1 MSDFLHLGF
10 HSDISSSIIS
20 SNLIN
25 RFLFMNH
32 SDTLDL
38 SLQLLRQ
45 PSVTPVDHNCQTI
58 MAERLAAVGFNIE
71 NMRFED
77 VDNLWARRGTSSP
90 VFCFAGH
97 TDVVPTGHL
106 DAWESDPFLPEIRD
120 GKLYGRGSAD
130 MKTALAAMVVASERF
145 VKKHPDHKGSI
156 AFLITSDEEGP
167 SINGTVKVI
176 ETLEARNEKMT
187 WCLVGEP
194 SSTNTLGDIIKNGR
208 RGSLNAVLTVKGKQG
223 HVAYPHL
230 AINPIHIA
238 SKAITELCDTV
249 WDNGNEYFPATTFQ
263 VSNIQAGTGATNV
276 VPGTM
281 TVTFNFRY
289 STEVTA
295 EQLKQRVLDI
305 LDQYNF
311 DYDIH
316 WTLSGLPFLTPVGEL
331 VNAAKNAIKNVTG
344 TETELSTSG
353 GTSDGRFIAPT
364 GAQVLELGVLNATI
378 HQINEHV
385 NIDELEPLAEIY
397 EQILIELLA

>member
-1 MSDFLHLGF
+1 MTQSA
-10 HSDISSSIIS
+10 
-20 SNLIN
+20 
-25 RFLFMNH
+25 
-32 SDTLDL
+32 TLDL

-45 PSVTPVDHNCQTI
+45 PSVTPEDHTCQTI
-58 MAERLAAVGFNIE
+58 MADRLSKIGFNIE

-77 VDNLWARRGTSSP
+77 VDNLWARRGTEAP

-97 TDVVPTGHL
+97 TDVVPTGKL
-106 DAWESDPFLPEIRD
+106 DAWESDPFKPEIRD

-145 VKKHPDHKGSI
+145 VEKNPNHKGSI

-167 SINGTVKVI
+167 SINGTVKVV
-176 ETLEARNEKMT
+176 ETLEARNEKLT

-194 SSTNTLGDIIKNGR
+194 SSTNTLGDIVKNGR
-208 RGSLNAVLTVKGKQG
+208 RGSLNANLTVKGKQG

-230 AINPIHIA
+230 AINPIHTAANAIA
-238 SKAITELCDTV
+238 ELCETV

-263 VSNIQAGTGATNV
+263 ISNINSGTGATNV
-276 VPGTM
+276 VPGTLN
-281 TVTFNFRY
+281 TLFNFRY

-295 EQLKQRVLDI
+295 EQLKARTLEI
-305 LDQYNF
+305 LDCHGVE
-311 DYDIH
+311 YDIE

-331 VNAAKNAIKNVTG
+331 VNAARTAILNVTG

-397 EQILIELLA
+397 EQILVELLA

>member
-1 MSDFLHLGF
+1 MTQSA
-10 HSDISSSIIS
+10 
-20 SNLIN
+20 
-25 RFLFMNH
+25 
-32 SDTLDL
+32 TLDL

-45 PSVTPVDHNCQTI
+45 PSVTPIDHSCQNI
-58 MAERLAAVGFNIE
+58 MAERLSKIGFNIE

-97 TDVVPTGHL
+97 TDVVPTGSL
-106 DAWESDPFLPEIRD
+106 DAWNSDPFAPEIRD
-120 GKLYGRGSAD
+120 SKLYGRGSAD

-145 VKKHPDHKGSI
+145 VAKHPDHQGSI

-167 SINGTVKVI
+167 SINGTVKVV

-208 RGSLNAVLTVKGKQG
+208 RGSLNANLTVKGKQG

-230 AINPIHIA
+230 AINPIHTA
-238 SKAITELCDTV
+238 SKALAELCETV

-263 VSNIQAGTGATNV
+263 ISNINSGTGATNV

-281 TVTFNFRY
+281 NTLFNFRY

-295 EQLKQRVLDI
+295 DQLKARTLEI
-305 LDQYNF
+305 LDRHNVE
-311 DYDIH
+311 YDIE

-331 VNAAKNAIKNVTG
+331 VNAAKTAILNVTG

-385 NIDELEPLAEIY
+385 NIDELEPLAGIY